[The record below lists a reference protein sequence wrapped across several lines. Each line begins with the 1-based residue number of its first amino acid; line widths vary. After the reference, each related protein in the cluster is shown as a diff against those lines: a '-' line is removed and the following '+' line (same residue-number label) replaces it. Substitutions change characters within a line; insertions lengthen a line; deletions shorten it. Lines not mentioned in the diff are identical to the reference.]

1 MVFSSSLFL
10 FLFFPAFLVVYSLL
24 PKYYKNAWILIASL
38 SFYYWGAPVFIY
50 LLVAATV
57 IDFFLIKEIYNS
69 KTITRKKVF
78 LVGSLTLNLG
88 LLAYFKYANFFI
100 ENFNVALNSI
110 GVTEV
115 SWTKIALPIGISFY
129 TFETLTYAID
139 VYRGIHAP
147 LKRIHHYLL
156 YIVCFPKLIAG
167 PIVRFNLIADQIPH
181 RNETTDNR
189 IFGFYRFTIGL
200 AKKVLI
206 ANTLGEFATATM
218 SLPTDQLDMASAW
231 FGILAY
237 TFQIYFDF
245 SGYSDMAI
253 GIGKMI
259 GFSFS
264 ENFDNPYNSRSIT
277 EFWRRWH
284 MTLGEWMKN
293 YLYIPLGGNQVSS
306 NRRLYINLITVFLLS
321 GLWHGA
327 SWNFVI
333 WGAFHGTFL
342 ILDRMF
348 LYKWLQ
354 AIGTIPSVLFTFFV
368 VMIGWVF
375 FSIESFSDA
384 INYIQRLFSFD
395 INLDSFNLGKEF
407 YFTLIIALIISF
419 IGITRF
425 GNNLQSI
432 LYKEYIYSAKQ
443 ALSVLVVAIILYGI
457 SASYITA
464 SGFNPFIYFRF

>member
-1 MVFSSSLFL
+1 VVFSSSLFL
-10 FLFFPAFLVVYSLL
+10 FLFFPAFLAGYILL
-24 PKYYKNAWILIASL
+24 PKKFKNAWILISSL
-38 SFYYWGAPVFIY
+38 AFYYWGAPIFIY
-50 LLVAATV
+50 LLVSATI
-57 IDFFLIKEIYNS
+57 IDFFLINEIYNS
-69 KTITRKKVF
+69 KTITRRKLF
-78 LVGSLTLNLG
+78 LVGSLMLNLG

-100 ENFNVALNSI
+100 ENVNSALSGI
-110 GVTEV
+110 GITEV

-147 LKRIHHYLL
+147 LKKIHHYLL

-167 PIVRFNLIADQIPH
+167 PIVRFNVIADQIPN
-181 RNETTDNR
+181 RTETIDNQ
-189 IFGFYRFTIGL
+189 IFGFYRFSIGL

-206 ANTLGEFATATM
+206 ANALGEFATTTM
-218 SLPTDQLDMASAW
+218 NLPFDQLDTASAW
-231 FGILAY
+231 LGILAY

-253 GIGKMI
+253 GIGKIM

-284 MTLGEWMKN
+284 MTLGTWMKN

-306 NRRLYINLITVFLLS
+306 KSRLYFNLILVFLLS

-333 WGAFHGTFL
+333 WGAFHGLFL
-342 ILDRMF
+342 ILDRIF
-348 LYKWLQ
+348 LAKVLD
-354 AIGTIPSVLFTFFV
+354 AIGTIPSVIFTFLI

-375 FSIESFSDA
+375 FSLEHFSDA
-384 INYIQRLFSFD
+384 VQYIKILFSFD
-395 INLDSFNLGKEF
+395 FNLSKISINKEF
-407 YFTLIIALIISF
+407 TFTIILAAFISF
-419 IGITRF
+419 IGLTQIGKNIQTK
-425 GNNLQSI
+425 
-432 LYKEYIYSAKQ
+432 LYQELNYSASQ
-443 ALSVLVVAIILYGI
+443 AFIAIFSAVILYGI
-457 SASYITA
+457 SASYVTA
-464 SGFNPFIYFRF
+464 TGFNPFIYFRF

>member
-1 MVFSSSLFL
+1 
-10 FLFFPAFLVVYSLL
+10 
-24 PKYYKNAWILIASL
+24 
-38 SFYYWGAPVFIY
+38 
-50 LLVAATV
+50 
-57 IDFFLIKEIYNS
+57 
-69 KTITRKKVF
+69 
-78 LVGSLTLNLG
+78 
-88 LLAYFKYANFFI
+88 
-100 ENFNVALNSI
+100 
-110 GVTEV
+110 
-115 SWTKIALPIGISFY
+115 
-129 TFETLTYAID
+129 
-139 VYRGIHAP
+139 
-147 LKRIHHYLL
+147 LL

-375 FSIESFSDA
+375 FSIENFSDA

-395 INLDSFNLGKEF
+395 INLDSFNQGKEF

-432 LYKEYIYSAKQ
+432 LYNEYSYSAKQ

>member
-1 MVFSSSLFL
+1 VVFSSSLFL

>member
-1 MVFSSSLFL
+1 
-10 FLFFPAFLVVYSLL
+10 LVVYSLL

-375 FSIESFSDA
+375 FSIENFSDA

-407 YFTLIIALIISF
+407 YFTLIIAIIISF

-443 ALSVLVVAIILYGI
+443 ALSVLAVAIILYGI

>member
-1 MVFSSSLFL
+1 VVFSSSLFL
-10 FLFFPAFLVVYSLL
+10 FLFFPLFLLGYVSL
-24 PKYYKNAWILIASL
+24 PKNLKNTWILVCSL
-38 SFYYWGAPVFIY
+38 FFYYWGAPLFIY
-50 LLVAATV
+50 LLVSATI
-57 IDFFLIKEIYNS
+57 IDFFLINEIYKS
-69 KTITRKKVF
+69 KNEKRKKFF
-78 LVGSLTLNLG
+78 LVASLMLNLG
-88 LLAYFKYANFFI
+88 LLAYFKYANFFVSNV
-100 ENFNVALNSI
+100 NFALESI
-110 GVTEV
+110 GFTEV
-115 SWTKIALPIGISFY
+115 SWIKIALPIGISFY

-139 VYRGIHAP
+139 VYRGVHAP

-167 PIVRFNLIADQIPH
+167 PIVRFNVIADQIPN
-181 RNETTDNR
+181 RGETTDNQ
-189 IFGFYRFTIGL
+189 IFGFYRFSIGL

-206 ANTLGEFATATM
+206 ANTLGALASHTMNLPLNQLDTATAW
-218 SLPTDQLDMASAW
+218 L
-231 FGILAY
+231 GILAY

-253 GIGKMI
+253 GIGKIM

-284 MTLGEWMKN
+284 MTLGTWMKN

-306 NRRLYINLITVFLLS
+306 KYQLYFNLILVFLLS

-333 WGAFHGTFL
+333 WGAFHGFFL

-348 LYKWLQ
+348 LGKLLD
-354 AIGTIPSVLFTFFV
+354 AIGTIPSVLFTFLI

-375 FSIESFSDA
+375 FSLENFSDA
-384 INYIQRLFSFD
+384 INYIKTLFSFD
-395 INLDSFNLGKEF
+395 LKASNVVISKEF
-407 YFTLIIALIISF
+407 VFTLVFAAILSF
-419 IGITRF
+419 VGLNRIGKQ
-425 GNNLQSI
+425 LQGFI
-432 LYKEYIYSAKQ
+432 YKEFKYTIFQ
-443 ALSVLVVAIILYGI
+443 AFAALMVAIVLYGI

-464 SGFNPFIYFRF
+464 TGFNPFIYFRF

>member
-10 FLFFPAFLVVYSLL
+10 FLFFPLFLLGYVSLPKNLKNTWILVCSLL
-24 PKYYKNAWILIASL
+24 
-38 SFYYWGAPVFIY
+38 FYYWGAPLFIY
-50 LLVAATV
+50 LLVSATI
-57 IDFFLIKEIYNS
+57 IDFFLINEIYKS
-69 KTITRKKVF
+69 KNEKRKQFF
-78 LVGSLTLNLG
+78 LVASLMLNLG
-88 LLAYFKYANFFI
+88 LLAYFKYANFFVSNV
-100 ENFNVALNSI
+100 NFALESI
-110 GVTEV
+110 GFTEV

-139 VYRGIHAP
+139 VYRGVHAP

-167 PIVRFNLIADQIPH
+167 PIVRFNVIADQIPN
-181 RNETTDNR
+181 RGETTDNQ
-189 IFGFYRFTIGL
+189 IFGFYRFSIGL

-206 ANTLGEFATATM
+206 ANTLGAFASHTMNLPLNQLDTATAW
-218 SLPTDQLDMASAW
+218 L
-231 FGILAY
+231 GILAY

-253 GIGKMI
+253 GIGKIM

-284 MTLGEWMKN
+284 MTLGTWMKN

-306 NRRLYINLITVFLLS
+306 KYQLYFNLILVFLLS

-333 WGAFHGTFL
+333 WGAFHGFFL

-348 LYKWLQ
+348 LGKLLD
-354 AIGTIPSVLFTFFV
+354 AVGTIPSVLFTFLI

-375 FSIESFSDA
+375 FSLENFSDA
-384 INYIQRLFSFD
+384 INYIKTLFSFD
-395 INLDSFNLGKEF
+395 LKASNVVISKEF
-407 YFTLIIALIISF
+407 VFTLVFAAILSF
-419 IGITRF
+419 VGLNRIGKQ
-425 GNNLQSI
+425 LQGFI
-432 LYKEYIYSAKQ
+432 YKEFNYTIFQ
-443 ALSVLVVAIILYGI
+443 AFAALMVAIVLYGI

-464 SGFNPFIYFRF
+464 TGFNPFIYFRF

>member
-1 MVFSSSLFL
+1 
-10 FLFFPAFLVVYSLL
+10 
-24 PKYYKNAWILIASL
+24 L

-375 FSIESFSDA
+375 FSIENFSDA

-395 INLDSFNLGKEF
+395 INLDSFIQGKEF
-407 YFTLIIALIISF
+407 YFTLIIAIIISF

-432 LYKEYIYSAKQ
+432 LYNEYNYSAKQ